1 MAGFPNRIAR
11 SSLGPKLR
19 DKWPVVDP
27 ETDIG
32 EATLNLLFFQT
43 SGMNTVS
50 PRILLSVEADAG
62 GAETVYQGIAWD
74 PDNALPKITWT
85 RVGTGV
91 FSMSLP
97 QAQYPDANGVLSTV
111 EFLGG
116 RVDVQALDGGD
127 MVVGQFIKTGPRAG
141 EVHLSK
147 LNGTKVDVDFILTI
161 W

>member
-11 SSLGPKLR
+11 SSLGPRLR

-32 EATLNLLFFQT
+32 EATFNLLFFQT
-43 SGMNTVS
+43 SGMNAVS
-50 PRILLSVEADAG
+50 SRVLLAVEVDVD
-62 GAETVYQGIAWD
+62 GAETTYQGIAWD
-74 PDNALPKITWT
+74 PDSALPKITWT

-97 QAQYPDANGVLSTV
+97 QAQYSDANNNPTTV

-116 RVDVQALDGGD
+116 RVDAQALVDGD
-127 MVVGQFIKTGPRAG
+127 MVVGQFVKTGPRAG

-147 LNGTKVDVDFILTI
+147 LNGTKVDVNFILTI